1 MRDPHKDQR
10 RGHRLRRPF
19 AAVGNSPAAAAAA
32 VLRSGSSCSAG
43 VGRTGPE
50 ADRIGLV
57 AGRIG
62 LEAVHS
68 PVLAAAGRDWACRCS
83 SLGCRLPGC
92 CSNPGAVSD
101 PGLDEGHTKEAV
113 RRVCP
118 REIVSVYRRNAYAS
132 ETVWRSPELRLR
144 RAVGVLRMDAPV
156 SEPWR

>member
-1 MRDPHKDQR
+1 MRDPHKDQQR
-10 RGHRLRRPF
+10 CHRLRRPF

-32 VLRSGSSCSAG
+32 VLRSGSSCSAV

-50 ADRIGLV
+50 ADRID
-57 AGRIG
+57 

-83 SLGCRLPGC
+83 NLGCRLPGC

-132 ETVWRSPELRLR
+132 ETVWRSQELRLR
-144 RAVGVLRMDAPV
+144 CAVGVLRMDAPV